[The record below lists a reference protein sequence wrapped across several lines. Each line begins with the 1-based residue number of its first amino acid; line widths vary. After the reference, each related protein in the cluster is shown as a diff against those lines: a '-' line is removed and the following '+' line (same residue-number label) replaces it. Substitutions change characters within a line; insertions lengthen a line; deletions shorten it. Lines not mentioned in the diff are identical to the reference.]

1 MKNTVTVTFKIDGV
15 EIKTN
20 ARVPQLKNGINADN
34 MIVLNAKSELQN
46 KLGIDIYK
54 VMNAEHYEDI
64 KDAVFIDKSN
74 FGRDWNEEWNP
85 RKIKWN

>member
-74 FGRDWNEEWNP
+74 FGRD
-85 RKIKWN
+85 